1 MEMTPDIMIV
11 IRNVKKARM
20 IRTSSKYTE
29 VLDEFFSNKYPIYHI
44 FLKILGEI
52 KVNGDDPRHNIFF

>member
-1 MEMTPDIMIV
+1 MTPDIMIV

-29 VLDEFFSNKYPIYHI
+29 VLDEFFSNKYPMYHI
-44 FLKILGEI
+44 FLKI
-52 KVNGDDPRHNIFF
+52 KVNGDGDDPRHNIFF